1 LKAPNPETA
10 ISAGLDQAEAQLR
23 LVRDGYNELPG
34 QGPRGLL
41 PIIREVLSEPMFLLL
56 IAAAGIYMVLGDLQE
71 ALVLCAS
78 LVVVVLITV
87 LQERRTEQA
96 LAKLRDLSSPR
107 ALVVRGG
114 VEQHVPGRDV
124 VAGDILLL
132 REGDRVPA
140 DGFVRSAT
148 AMSIDESIL
157 TGESLPVEK
166 ASAAGNADPAG
177 RIFSGSLVV
186 RGFGV
191 AEVTA
196 TGARSELGRIG
207 QALKDL
213 TPEVTSMFRE
223 VRRIVRWV
231 ATAGVLLCM
240 VVALLYAVTRH
251 DWLNGVLAGITL
263 AMGVL
268 PEEFPVVLTVFLAM
282 GAWRISRA
290 NVLTRRMPAVETIGA
305 VTVLAVDKTGTL
317 TENRMR
323 LALIQSMAGTFDL
336 RVPGITPDASAQA
349 VLATAL
355 AASEHDAFDPMERA
369 IRDGA
374 ALYSPLSTRDLA
386 GMTLVREYDLTPELL
401 AVTHVWRRPGT
412 AELEI
417 HVKGAPETVIDMC
430 GIPEAQRGQLMAQ
443 VAGHAANGMRVLGV
457 ARGVHGIV
465 GLPESARSFNL
476 QLLGFVCL
484 SDPLR
489 KDVPAALAECTQ
501 AGIRVVM
508 ITGDHPGTALAIAAQ
523 AGFDTSGGA
532 MTGAQLTALDDAQL
546 RERVR
551 QVNVYARA
559 KPEHKLRLVQAF
571 KANGEIIAMTGDG
584 VNDAPAL
591 KAANVGV
598 AMGERGTDV
607 AREAAS
613 LVLVKD
619 DFNSLVTAVRLGRR
633 VYDNIGH
640 AMAYIVS
647 VHIPVAGL
655 GLIPVLLGWPLLFF
669 PMHVLFLEFVVDP
682 ACALVFEADP
692 ENPRIMRRPPRRPD
706 APLFSGAVIRRS
718 ILLGIVPLFSGTIV
732 YGIALRTV
740 AVDEARALAFVA
752 ILAGNLA
759 LIFVSRSNSASLVG
773 IFRRPNRIFWWITG
787 LAILALA
794 TTLYAPPVARL
805 FHFQRAPVAM
815 VLAVFTLTVSAVLLS
830 GTALRRTAHQGNSA
844 P

>member
-1 LKAPNPETA
+1 LNTRQTS
-10 ISAGLDQAEAQLR
+10 SAGLESSEAALR
-23 LVRDGYNELPG
+23 LARDGHNELPG
-34 QGPRGLL
+34 EGPRGLL
-41 PIIREVLSEPMFLLL
+41 PIILEVLSEPMFLLL
-56 IAAAGIYMVLGDLQE
+56 IAAAGIYLVLGDLQE

-78 LVVVVLITV
+78 LVVVVVITV

-107 ALVVRGG
+107 ALVIRDG
-114 VEQHVPGRDV
+114 VEQRIPGRDV
-124 VAGDILLL
+124 VSGDIVLL

-140 DGFVRSAT
+140 DAVVRSAT
-148 AMSIDESIL
+148 AMSVDESIL
-157 TGESLPVEK
+157 TGESLPLEK
-166 ASAAGNADPAG
+166 SCVPGTDPAS
-177 RIFSGSLVV
+177 RVFSGTLVV

-191 AEVTA
+191 AEVIA

-231 ATAGVLLCM
+231 ATAGVLLCT
-240 VVALLYAVTRH
+240 VVALLYGATRQ
-251 DWLNGVLAGITL
+251 DWLGGVLAGITL

-323 LALIQSMAGTFDL
+323 LALIQTMERTFDL
-336 RVPGITPDASAQA
+336 RVSGAQLDAAA
-349 VLATAL
+349 ETILGTAL
-355 AASEHDAFDPMERA
+355 AASEHDAFDPMEHA
-369 IRDGA
+369 IHDA
-374 ALYSPLSTRDLA
+374 ALHAPAPARELA

-401 AVTHVWRRPGT
+401 AVTHAWRRPGA

-417 HVKGAPETVIDMC
+417 HVKGAPETVIDLC
-430 GIPEAQRGQLMAQ
+430 GIPQASRQHLLAQ
-443 VAGHAANGMRVLGV
+443 VAGHAAMGMRVLGV
-457 ARGVHGIV
+457 ARGDHPGDD
-465 GLPESARSFNL
+465 LPESARDFKL
-476 QLLGFVCL
+476 RLLGFVCL

-489 KDVPAALAECTQ
+489 ADVPAALAECAR

-508 ITGDHPGTALAIAAQ
+508 ITGDHPGTAMAIAAQ
-523 AGFDTSGGA
+523 AGFDTSGGSL
-532 MTGAQLTALDDAQL
+532 TGAELAALDDVQL
-546 RERVR
+546 RERVH

-559 KPEHKLRLVQAF
+559 KPEHKLRLVQAL
-571 KANGEIIAMTGDG
+571 KANGEVVAMTGDG

-598 AMGERGTDV
+598 AMGGRGTDV

-613 LVLVKD
+613 LVLVQD
-619 DFNSLVTAVRLGRR
+619 DFSSLVTAVRLGRR

-647 VHIPVAGL
+647 VHLPVAGL
-655 GLIPVLLGWPLLFF
+655 GLIPVLLDWPLLFF

-692 ENPRIMRRPPRRPD
+692 ENPEIMRKPPRRPD
-706 APLFSGAVIRRS
+706 ALLFSGSVVRRS
-718 ILLGIVPLFSGTIV
+718 VLLGVVPLLVGTIT
-732 YGIALRTV
+732 YGIALRSV
-740 AVDEARALAFVA
+740 AVDEARALAFVC

-759 LIFVSRSNSASLVG
+759 LIFVSRSSSASLLD
-773 IFRRPNRIFWWITG
+773 ILQRPNRIFWWITG
-787 LAILALA
+787 LALLALA
-794 TTLYAPPVARL
+794 ATIYVPALANV
-805 FHFQRAPVAM
+805 FHFHRAPLATVAT
-815 VLAVFTLTVSAVLLS
+815 VFVLTVSAVLLS
-830 GTALRRTAHQGNSA
+830 GTALRRGPDHQGNSF

>member
-1 LKAPNPETA
+1 LNSENSSLK
-10 ISAGLDQAEAQLR
+10 GLDHAEAALR
-23 LVRDGYNELPG
+23 LSRDGHNELPG
-34 QGPRGLL
+34 QGPRGIL
-41 PIIREVLSEPMFLLL
+41 PIILEVLSEPMFLLL

-71 ALVLCAS
+71 SLVLCAS

-107 ALVVRGG
+107 ALVIRGG
-114 VEQHVPGRDV
+114 VEHRIPGREV
-124 VAGDILLL
+124 VVGDILLL

-140 DGFVRSAT
+140 DAVLRGAT
-148 AMSIDESIL
+148 AISVDESIL

-166 ASAAGNADPAG
+166 TWIPIGAGTQAS
-177 RIFSGSLVV
+177 RVYSGSLVV
-186 RGFGV
+186 HGFGV
-191 AEVTA
+191 SEVTA
-196 TGARSELGRIG
+196 TGAHSELGRIG

-231 ATAGVLLCM
+231 ATGGVLLCM
-240 VVALLYAVTRH
+240 VVAALYALSRH
-251 DWLNGVLAGITL
+251 DWLGGVLAGITL

-323 LALIQSMAGTFDL
+323 LALIQTMDRTFDL
-336 RVPGITPDASAQA
+336 RRTGADLDAAA
-349 VLATAL
+349 DAILGTAL
-355 AASEHDAFDPMERA
+355 AASERDAFDPMEHA
-369 IRDGA
+369 IQQGA
-374 ALYSPLSTRDLA
+374 ALHAPARTSDLA
-386 GMTLVREYDLTPELL
+386 GMSLAREYDLTPELL
-401 AVTHVWRRPGT
+401 AVTHVWRRPGVAT
-412 AELEI
+412 LEV

-430 GIPEAQRGQLMAQ
+430 AIQPASRERLLAQ
-443 VAGHAANGMRVLGV
+443 VAAHAANGMRVLGI
-457 ARGVHGIV
+457 ARGEHADD
-465 GLPESARSFNL
+465 GLPESPRSFGL

-489 KDVPAALAECTQ
+489 ADVPAVLAECAQ

-523 AGFDTSGGA
+523 AGFDTGGGA
-532 MTGAQLTALDDAQL
+532 LTGAELAALDDVQL

-551 QVNVYARA
+551 RVNVYARA
-559 KPEHKLRLVQAF
+559 RPEHKLRLVQAF
-571 KANGEIIAMTGDG
+571 KANGEVIAMTGDG

-591 KAANVGV
+591 KAAHVGV

-619 DFNSLVTAVRLGRR
+619 DFNSLVMAVRLVRR

-655 GLIPVLLGWPLLFF
+655 GLIPVLLDWPLLFF

-692 ENPRIMRRPPRRPD
+692 ENPGIMRKPPRRPD
-706 APLFSGAVIRRS
+706 APLFSAPVIRRS
-718 ILLGIVPLFSGTIV
+718 ILLGMIPLLAGTIT
-732 YGIALRTV
+732 YGMALRTV

-759 LIFVSRSNSASLVG
+759 LIFVSRSRSATLIG
-773 IFRRPNRIFWWITG
+773 ILRRPNRIFWWI
-787 LAILALA
+787 AALA
-794 TTLYAPPVARL
+794 TLALSITIYVPAVARV
-805 FHFQRAPVAM
+805 FHFEQAPVAT
-815 VLAVFTLTVSAVLLS
+815 VLAVFTLTAAAVLLS
-830 GTALRRTAHQGNSA
+830 GLALRSRPHHQGSSV